1 MLTLWHAWSCP
12 FCQRVRIVLAEKE
25 LPWQDREIDL
35 ANKPAEVVL
44 LNPPT
49 GGVPIAVDDGAVVP
63 ESLVLMQYLEER
75 FPERPLAPADAAG
88 RARMRLLFE
97 RAGELAA
104 GVGKVLRGGPAQREP
119 GEAQVKAAL
128 AALEAHVPAE
138 GFLLGPFGLADA
150 AFAPFLGRLPPPL
163 SPEALALPRVAAW
176 RARVLARPSV
186 AAQTAPR

>member
-1 MLTLWHAWSCP
+1 LLTLWHAWNCP
-12 FCQRVRIVLAEKE
+12 FCQRVRIVLAEKD

-35 ANKPAEVVL
+35 ARKPPEVL
-44 LNPPT
+44 ALNPPT

-63 ESLVLMQYLEER
+63 ESLVLMQYLDER
-75 FPERPLAPADAAG
+75 YPERPLAPRDAVG

-128 AALEAHVPAE
+128 AALEPHVPAD

-150 AFAPFLGRLPPPL
+150 AFAPFLRRLPEHL
-163 SPEALALPRVAAW
+163 SAQALALPRLAAW
-176 RARVLARPSV
+176 RERLLARPSV
-186 AAQTAPR
+186 ATHTAPR